1 MVTTR
6 RRFLALAVLA
16 GSAALLEAC
25 GGNTS
30 RPASPQ
36 PTSPPAATQPAA
48 VGQPAATPQQPVVS
62 QATPAVAQSGNL
74 RKVRYGTTGAGFS
87 PFVALDLG
95 FFAEQGIDLDL
106 PRFDSAGNM
115 IGPMGAGQIEAG
127 SGAIGAGLWN
137 AVARGVDV
145 KVVADGGHVEP
156 NFPQQELVVRKALV
170 DSGQV
175 KSVADIK
182 GLTVG
187 MSVRGT
193 SVEYAIVKMLE
204 KHGLSMADI
213 NALEMPPTE
222 FATAMINGKVD
233 AAFAIQP
240 SLTTLLTQEVAT
252 HLMYDW
258 EAVPDNQSLALLYS
272 PQFAASDL
280 AVPFMVAYLK
290 GQRVYDDAFQKHQP
304 DAREKAFDAVVKYGP
319 IKDRSVYENY
329 TSFFLIDPDGKL
341 RMNTLEDQQNFF
353 LSTGVQT
360 TRVDFTKVVDTRFAD
375 EASAK
380 LGPYSQG

>member
-1 MVTTR
+1 MSLTR
-6 RRFLALAVLA
+6 RRFLALAGLA

-25 GGNTS
+25 GGTS
-30 RPASPQ
+30 AGPAAAP
-36 PTSPPAATQPAA
+36 PTSPPVPPQAAAT
-48 VGQPAATPQQPVVS
+48 GQPAAAPPPAAS
-62 QATPAVAQSGNL
+62 QATPPVAQSGNL

-95 FFAEQGIDLDL
+95 FFAEQGIELDL

-182 GLTVG
+182 GLTVA

-204 KHGLSMADI
+204 KNGLTMADI

-240 SLTTLLTQEVAT
+240 SLTTLLTQETAT

-304 DAREKAFDAVVKYGP
+304 EAREKAFDAVVKYGP

-329 TSFFLIDPDGKL
+329 TSFFLVDPEGKL
-341 RMNTLEDQQNFF
+341 RMNTLEDQQSFF

-360 TRVDFTKVVDTRFAD
+360 TRIDFTKIVDTRFAD
-375 EASAK
+375 EAAAK
-380 LGPYSQG
+380 LGPYPPT

>member
-1 MVTTR
+1 MSFTR
-6 RRFLALAVLA
+6 RRILALAGLA
-16 GSAALLEAC
+16 GSAALLQAC
-25 GGNTS
+25 GGTS
-30 RPASPQ
+30 AGSTGAP
-36 PTSPPAATQPAA
+36 PTSPPTQPQAAAT
-48 VGQPAATPQQPVVS
+48 GQPAATPQPAAS
-62 QATPAVAQSGNL
+62 QATPVVAQSGNL

-87 PFVALDLG
+87 PFVSLDLG
-95 FFAEQGIDLDL
+95 FFAEQGIELDL

-175 KSVADIK
+175 KTVPDIK

-204 KHGLSMADI
+204 KHGMTMADI
-213 NALEMPPTE
+213 NALEMPPTD

-304 DAREKAFDAVVKYGP
+304 EAREKAFDAVVKYGP

-329 TSFFLIDPDGKL
+329 TSFFLVDPDGKL

-360 TRVDFTKVVDTRFAD
+360 SRVDFTKIVDTRFAD
-375 EASAK
+375 EAAAK